1 MEEYTVL
8 QQLKIRLRQFHI
20 EKVNNEDGTQKEVLV
35 FDHVEENPI
44 LEQLIRQARED
55 IVRCRNYPD
64 NYDETRITDDLKKF
78 LSVQTDLAIYDY
90 NKENMEFETSH
101 TEPGITRSYIKRN
114 EILSQV
120 VPFIHII
127 SR

>member
-8 QQLKIRLRQFHI
+8 QQLKIRLRQFHM

-35 FDHVEENPI
+35 FDHEEENPI
-44 LEQLIRQARED
+44 LDQILRQARED
-55 IVRCRNYPD
+55 IVRCRNYPA
-64 NYDETRITDDLKKF
+64 NYDKTRITDDLKKF
-78 LSVQTDLAIYDY
+78 LSVQIDLAIYDY

-101 TEPGITRSYIKRN
+101 AEPGITRAYVKRN

-120 VPFIHII
+120 VPFVHII

>member
-8 QQLKIRLRQFHI
+8 QQLKIRLRQFHM

-35 FDHVEENPI
+35 FDHEEENPI
-44 LEQLIRQARED
+44 LEQLLRQARED
-55 IVRCRNYPD
+55 IVRCRNYPA

-78 LSVQTDLAIYDY
+78 LSVQIDLAIYDY

-101 TEPGITRSYIKRN
+101 AEPGITRTYVKRN

-120 VPFIHII
+120 VPFVHII